1 LRSQSFPEG
10 ESQNFAYPA
19 LSANTRCSS
28 SAADPMLPV
37 ECGAAEAKSLRMRF
51 QTGTS
56 RKKWASRA
64 GG

>member
-1 LRSQSFPEG
+1 
-10 ESQNFAYPA
+10 
-19 LSANTRCSS
+19 
-28 SAADPMLPV
+28 MLPV
-37 ECGAAEAKSLRMRF
+37 ECGAAEAKSLRTRF